1 MSLSAQAAH
10 MAELRTENEA
20 LRRANIDLSNELARR
35 ISQITTLNREI
46 AVMRAMQVVVDARAT
61 VKCSRL

>member
-10 MAELRTENEA
+10 MSELRTENEA

-35 ISQITTLNREI
+35 MSQITTLNREI
-46 AVMRAMQVVVDARAT
+46 AVMRAMQVVVDAKAVRGN
-61 VKCSRL
+61 RL